1 MTWRVN
7 EFLNRQ
13 RRLRRPGLQP
23 RRRWAFTLTELLVVI
38 SIIILVLA
46 LAVPI
51 FSVLRGG
58 RSVDAGQNVMS
69 ATLQRAR
76 SRAIGMQS
84 RRGVFFFD
92 DQVSGRTGML
102 LVKILDTTP
111 NVLELDTP
119 DIEPEYLPTGVGAAF
134 LLPPLPTSPNT
145 TDFRP
150 TGLIVFDGLGR
161 IETLTSYTPQFGAPK
176 PTPPP
181 RTSLDQQYSTII
193 GPAINVGASAPEQ
206 SQVAFV
212 LYDRRPFAEQD
223 TTGSTQ
229 GISFGPKQKDWLD
242 QNATAVVI
250 NRYNGTLIRGE

>member
-1 MTWRVN
+1 MTQRVN

-13 RRLRRPGLQP
+13 QRPCRRG
-23 RRRWAFTLTELLVVI
+23 FTLTELLVVI

-102 LVKILDTTP
+102 LVKILDSTP

-119 DIEPEYLPTGVGAAF
+119 DIEPEYLPPGVGAAF
-134 LLPPLPTSPNT
+134 LLPPPKTGAGSGT

-161 IETLTSYTPQFGAPK
+161 VETLTSYSPDYTAPK
-176 PTPPP
+176 PPQPVLPP
-181 RTSLDQQYSTII
+181 TALYQQYQNNI
-193 GPAINVGASAPEQ
+193 GPAMQVGATPGAPEQ

-212 LYDRRPFAEQD
+212 LYDRRPFAELGAPA
-223 TTGSTQ
+223 TPGIAFTQ
-229 GISFGPKQKDWLD
+229 PQKDWLD
-242 QNATAVVI
+242 QNATAIVI

>member
-1 MTWRVN
+1 MTLRVN
-7 EFLNRQ
+7 EFRNRQ
-13 RRLRRPGLQP
+13 RRLRRRG
-23 RRRWAFTLTELLVVI
+23 FTLTELLVVI

-84 RRGVFFFD
+84 RRGIFFFD

-102 LVKILDTTP
+102 LVKILDSTP

-119 DIEPEYLPTGVGAAF
+119 DIEPEYLPPGVGAAF
-134 LLPPLPTSPNT
+134 LLPPPTTGAGSGT

-161 IETLTSYTPQFGAPK
+161 IETLTSYSPNYQAP
-176 PTPPP
+176 P
-181 RTSLDQQYSTII
+181 
-193 GPAINVGASAPEQ
+193 
-206 SQVAFV
+206 
-212 LYDRRPFAEQD
+212 
-223 TTGSTQ
+223 
-229 GISFGPKQKDWLD
+229 
-242 QNATAVVI
+242 
-250 NRYNGTLIRGE
+250 